1 MNRLS
6 GLLVLAAIACLL
18 PSCESGGH
26 FTIFGYTT
34 QPNYDTC
41 IKTVYV
47 PIFNNEVITDSVR
60 RGIEVDL
67 TKAVV
72 REIELKT
79 PYKVVSDRCRADTEL
94 IGRVVNLN
102 KDVLNRNPLNEIREG
117 QTTLT
122 VEITWRDLRTGEIL
136 SRPRPAGAVMTAI
149 PGQPA
154 PEVLIPG
161 AVATPTVPAPGAVAG
176 ATLPAPVGIGGKPGE
191 LGGPS
196 GTGAVLVQSTG
207 TFIPEI
213 GQSEMTSLQQNVNRM
228 AVQIVSL
235 MEKPW

>member
-1 MNRLS
+1 MNRVP
-6 GLLVLAAIACLL
+6 GLVALAIAVCLL

-26 FTIFGYTT
+26 FTILGYTT

-41 IKTVYV
+41 IKTVFV
-47 PIFNNEVITDSVR
+47 PIFNNEIITDNVR

-67 TKAVV
+67 TRAVV

-122 VEITWRDLRTGEIL
+122 VEITWRDLRTGEIR
-136 SRPRPAGAVMTAI
+136 SRPRPAGGVMTAI

-154 PEVLIPG
+154 PEVLVPG
-161 AVATPTVPAPGAVAG
+161 AVATPGVSAPGAVVG
-176 ATLPAPVGIGGKPGE
+176 ALSSVAPGGVGP
-191 LGGPS
+191 GGPPS
-196 GTGAVLVQSTG
+196 CGPVLVQST
-207 TFIPEI
+207 
-213 GQSEMTSLQQNVNRM
+213 
-228 AVQIVSL
+228 
-235 MEKPW
+235 

>member
-1 MNRLS
+1 MNRLP

-79 PYKVVSDRCRADTEL
+79 PYKVVSDRSRADTEL

-136 SRPRPAGAVMTAI
+136 SRPRPAGAVMTAV

-176 ATLPAPVGIGGKPGE
+176 ATLPVPGGIGP
-191 LGGPS
+191 GGPAAC
-196 GTGAVLVQSTG
+196 GPVLVQSVG
-207 TFIPEI
+207 TFVPEI
-213 GQSEMTSLQQNVNRM
+213 GQSETTSLQQNVNRM

>member
-1 MNRLS
+1 MNRLP
-6 GLLVLAAIACLL
+6 GLLVLAAVACLL

-47 PIFNNEVITDSVR
+47 PIFQNEIITDSVR
-60 RGIEVDL
+60 RDIEVEL
-67 TKAVV
+67 TRAVV

-94 IGRVVNLN
+94 TGRVVNLN

-122 VEITWRDLRTGEIL
+122 VEVTWRDLRTGEIL
-136 SRPRPAGAVMTAI
+136 SRPRPAGAVMTAV

-154 PEVLIPG
+154 PEVLVPG
-161 AVATPTVPAPGAVAG
+161 AVATPVVPAPGAVAG
-176 ATLPAPVGIGGKPGE
+176 AMLPAP
-191 LGGPS
+191 GGPAAC
-196 GTGAVLVQSTG
+196 GPGLVQSTG

-213 GQSEMTSLQQNVNRM
+213 GQSETTSLQQNVNRM
-228 AVQIVSL
+228 AVQIVSM

>member
-1 MNRLS
+1 MNRVS
-6 GLLVLAAIACLL
+6 GLIALAAVACLL
-18 PSCESGGH
+18 PSCESSGN

-34 QPNYDTC
+34 EPNYDTT
-41 IKTVYV
+41 IRTVYV
-47 PIFNNEVITDSVR
+47 PIFNNELITDNVR
-60 RGIEVDL
+60 RGIEVDI

-136 SRPRPAGAVMTAI
+136 SKPRPAGGVMTPI

-154 PEVLIPG
+154 AEVLVPG
-161 AVATPTVPAPGAVAG
+161 A
-176 ATLPAPVGIGGKPGE
+176 I
-191 LGGPS
+191 
-196 GTGAVLVQSTG
+196 
-207 TFIPEI
+207 
-213 GQSEMTSLQQNVNRM
+213 R
-228 AVQIVSL
+228 
-235 MEKPW
+235 